1 MKLLTVALTLLLL
14 VTQALAYTEF
24 CKCECFGEYE
34 IIELRPQ
41 KEQLLTCNNCTRAFC
56 LDQKLT
62 ICKEAKGEVDV
73 TTSCFERE
81 SFKDQLIVYAF
92 AGVTIGLLLWAL
104 VRPVLG
110 RFRGGNMRT

>member
-1 MKLLTVALTLLLL
+1 MKLLSLTLTFILLI
-14 VTQALAYTEF
+14 VPALAYTEF

-34 IIELRPQ
+34 IFELRPQ
-41 KEQLLTCNNCTRAFC
+41 KGMPLTCNNCTRQFC

-73 TTSCFERE
+73 TTACFERE

-92 AGVTIGLLLWAL
+92 AGVTIGLLTWAL
-104 VRPVLG
+104 LKPLLM
-110 RFRGGNMRT
+110 RFRRG